1 MRSETSPKP
10 TSIHPGPAL
19 LGYLDS
25 LGPRDRREGVSR
37 IVERLADRY
46 TYMVRASLPP
56 WSLDEWILSMEILF
70 RHDTSQVSGLQ
81 VLGLVIQSA
90 IEHKK
95 SGLPPSREP
104 NSTFAYQAKRL
115 TEAQQ
120 AAVAEVVEGY
130 RRRHAAVD
138 REAVR
143 DWLLSWQAPGI
154 DAASMAPPEAG
165 SPSAQI
171 P

>member
-1 MRSETSPKP
+1 MPSPSTAKP

-19 LGYLDS
+19 LDYLDA
-25 LGPRDRREGVSR
+25 LGPRDRKEGVSR
-37 IVERLADRY
+37 IVERLASRY

-56 WSLDEWILSMEILF
+56 WSLDEWILAIEILF
-70 RHDTSQVSGLQ
+70 RHDTAQVSGLQ

-95 SGLPPSREP
+95 IGSTAVREAGS
-104 NSTFAYQAKRL
+104 NFAYQAKRL

-120 AAVAEVVEGY
+120 AAVAEVIEGY
-130 RRRHAAVD
+130 RRRHGAVE

-143 DWLLSWQAPGI
+143 SWLQTWQASGI
-154 DAASMAPPEAG
+154 EAADAAPAGVPE
-165 SPSAQI
+165 SAQI